1 MDTYSLQCLVKFS
14 MLLSKFSCS
23 ASITRLA
30 NCCACCATSHP
41 TIKSP
46 QDQKSNKQIAQPWK
60 HWTILI
66 FLDSVKSPSYDT
78 GMQVHKP
85 APKDSCRA
93 PLLHGSLYKT
103 PKPESVTE
111 WKNCLQYIR
120 GFLKATSNSQST
132 LLNKVPNIVI
142 SVVCLLSL
150 QCDSNSQTVTNIQ
163 LGQNK
168 NMYEIAEKSLQ

>member
-41 TIKSP
+41 TVKNQTSKTLKTLNNIDLSRLCTKP
-46 QDQKSNKQIAQPWK
+46 
-60 HWTILI
+60 
-66 FLDSVKSPSYDT
+66 FLWHT

-120 GFLKATSNSQST
+120 GFLKATSNSEST

-150 QCDSNSQTVTNIQ
+150 QCVTPKQ
-163 LGQNK
+163 WPTYSWVKTRTCL
-168 NMYEIAEKSLQ
+168 